1 MNDSVLKLRKVGPN
15 ILLNSDSAGLDRL
28 ANIEEMERLL
38 QKVVKENR
46 NILTIIQKDQ
56 YHVTDVER
64 GLQ

>member
-1 MNDSVLKLRKVGPN
+1 M
-15 ILLNSDSAGLDRL
+15 LNSDSAGLDRL